1 MKKIVSTI
9 IISLFFVVS
18 AYSQQE
24 NLVGTYL
31 TANKKMKVEFYQTNG
46 QYNAKV
52 VWKAED
58 ADKDVN
64 IGDILIKNLVYNSKL
79 KQYENG
85 TLTAKGRTLDCMI
98 LFLNTNQ
105 IKIFMRYG
113 FIKKEV
119 IWTRV

>member
-1 MKKIVSTI
+1 MKKTISTI
-9 IISLFFVVS
+9 IISLLFV
-18 AYSQQE
+18 ATAFSQQK
-24 NLVGTYL
+24 NIVDTYL
-31 TANKKMKVEFYQTNG
+31 TANKKIKVEFYQTNDR
-46 QYNAKV
+46 YNCKV

-64 IGDILIKNLVYNSKL
+64 IGDVIIENLVYNSKL

>member
-1 MKKIVSTI
+1 
-9 IISLFFVVS
+9 
-18 AYSQQE
+18 
-24 NLVGTYL
+24 
-31 TANKKMKVEFYQTNG
+31 
-46 QYNAKV
+46 

-64 IGDILIKNLVYNSKL
+64 IGDVIIENLVYNSKL
-79 KQYENG
+79 KQYDDG
-85 TLTAKGRTLDCMI
+85 ILTAKGRTLDCMI

>member
-1 MKKIVSTI
+1 M
-9 IISLFFVVS
+9 LFFAIS
-18 AYSQQE
+18 SYSQQ
-24 NLVGTYL
+24 NNIVGTFL

-58 ADKDVN
+58 ADKDVK
-64 IGDILIKNLVYNSKL
+64 IGDILIKDLAYNSKM
-79 KQYENG
+79 KQYDDG

-98 LFLNTNQ
+98 LFLNANQ

>member
-1 MKKIVSTI
+1 MKKTISTI
-9 IISLFFVVS
+9 IISLFLVVT

-24 NLVGTYL
+24 NIVGTYL

-52 VWKAED
+52 VWKAKD

-64 IGDILIKNLVYNSKL
+64 IGDVIIKDLTYNSKL
-79 KQYENG
+79 KQYESG
-85 TLTAKGRTLDCMI
+85 ILTAKGRTLDCMI

>member
-1 MKKIVSTI
+1 MKKTISIIV
-9 IISLFFVVS
+9 ISLFFVVTC
-18 AYSQQE
+18 YSQQE
-24 NLVGTYL
+24 NIVGTYL
-31 TANKKMKVEFYQTNG
+31 TANKKMKVEFYQTNC

-64 IGDILIKNLVYNSKL
+64 IGDILIKDLAYNSKM
-79 KQYENG
+79 KQYDDG

-98 LFLNTNQ
+98 LFLNANQ